1 MRLLC
6 GRLGQC
12 GVRSPLSEC
21 EMETYKNRPV
31 FWFLPPTFLLSHY
44 HVCTHANYY
53 PHCQYD
59 HVHGLDKSE
68 VRGAP
73 GSDR

>member
-1 MRLLC
+1 MRLPC

-12 GVRSPLSEC
+12 GVWSPLSEC
-21 EMETYKNRPV
+21 ETGIYKNRLV
-31 FWFLPPTFLLSHY
+31 FGFLPPTFLLSYY

-59 HVHGLDKSE
+59 HDHRLDKSE
-68 VRGAP
+68 VGGALS
-73 GSDR
+73 SDR